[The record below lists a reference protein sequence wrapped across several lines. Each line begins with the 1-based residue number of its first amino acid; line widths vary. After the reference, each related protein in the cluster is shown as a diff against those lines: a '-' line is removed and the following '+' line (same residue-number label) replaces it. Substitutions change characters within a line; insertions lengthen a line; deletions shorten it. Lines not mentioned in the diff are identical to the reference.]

1 MGNDGLGK
9 EAEGKIWEWLD
20 RPNDGY
26 SFTRLY
32 DQMTGY
38 FETSR
43 NICDFICYKY
53 PNIYYIESKATWKDN
68 FPFSMIADHQRKGLI
83 QKSKINGCFGWVIV
97 LFASYKRAF
106 ILDINDIDELEKT
119 KNQHSLNI
127 KKIAKWPIRY
137 KEIQT
142 IPNNRK
148 KHLDYTGELEDY
160 LDD

>member
-1 MGNDGLGK
+1 MGNDNLGK

-20 RPNDGY
+20 RPDDGY

-38 FETSR
+38 LETSK

-53 PNIYYIESKATWKDN
+53 PNIYYIESKSTWSDN
-68 FPFSMIADHQRKGLI
+68 FSFSMISDHQRKGLLE
-83 QKSKINGCFGWVIV
+83 KSKIKGCFGWVIV

>member
-1 MGNDGLGK
+1 MGNDNLGK

-20 RPNDGY
+20 RPDDGY

-38 FETSR
+38 LETSK

-53 PNIYYIESKATWKDN
+53 PNIYYIESKATWSDN

-83 QKSKINGCFGWVIV
+83 QKSKIKGCFGWVIV

-106 ILDINDIDELEKT
+106 ILDINDIDELEKI